1 MHKPISS
8 LAQAPMTKYH
18 RLSGLH
24 KRNLFSHNSW
34 SYKSKVKMSAGFF
47 SLEASLLTLQMAAFS
62 LYTYIVFYS
71 TQEPLAVSVHL
82 KLLFL

>member
-1 MHKPISS
+1 MP
-8 LAQAPMTKYH
+8 
-18 RLSGLH
+18 
-24 KRNLFSHNSW
+24 
-34 SYKSKVKMSAGFF
+34 AGSF

-71 TQEPLAVSVHL
+71 TQEPLAVSVRL